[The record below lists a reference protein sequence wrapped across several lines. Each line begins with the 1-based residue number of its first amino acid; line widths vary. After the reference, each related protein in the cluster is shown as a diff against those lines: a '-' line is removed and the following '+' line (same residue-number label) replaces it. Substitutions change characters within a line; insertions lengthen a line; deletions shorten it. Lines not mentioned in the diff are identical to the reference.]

1 MLFSLA
7 VATSSVRN
15 RIQTMRAQVGTFTL
29 KFIPVL
35 VGVMRSMLNPFHT
48 VVAYV
53 VVFQAGRV
61 PAVFSLLRIPVLFAH
76 ASNGFSNTCDR
87 PKMG

>member
-1 MLFSLA
+1 MK
-7 VATSSVRN
+7 
-15 RIQTMRAQVGTFTL
+15 RIQTMRAQAGTSTR
-29 KFIPVL
+29 KFIPRL
-35 VGVMRSMLNPFHT
+35 VGEMQIIFWPPQR

-61 PAVFSLLRIPVLFAH
+61 PAVFNLLKTPVLFNQ
-76 ASNGFSNTCDR
+76 ASNGFSNTCDW